1 MTSIDLDQAL
11 RDYPTAAAGWWTSAD
26 GSGQLDMTG
35 LTVEETVAELLKM
48 VCSND
53 EDRAAIMAGTIEVA
67 I

>member
-1 MTSIDLDQAL
+1 MTSINLDQAL

-35 LTVEETVAELLKM
+35 ATVEQAVAEM
-48 VCSND
+48 
-53 EDRAAIMAGTIEVA
+53 AAQCADDDQLADLMAGTIEVA

>member
-1 MTSIDLDQAL
+1 MTSINLDQAL

-35 LTVEETVAELLKM
+35 ATVAEAVAEM
-48 VCSND
+48 
-53 EDRAAIMAGTIEVA
+53 AAQCGGDDDQLADLMAGTIEVA